1 MNKEFVK
8 KIVKSEILRYEAFKE
23 ILPDSAR
30 KRVENLE
37 RDAGSLIRELGL
49 EMMKGNVQT
58 EDSEDKKAA
67 RKVNVEF

>member
-1 MNKEFVK
+1 MNKEFVRK
-8 KIVKSEILRYEAFKE
+8 LVKSEILRYEAFKE
-23 ILPDSAR
+23 ILPDSVR
-30 KRVENLE
+30 RRVEDFE
-37 RDAGSLIRELGL
+37 RDAGNLIRELGI